1 MIVLVHLIEY
11 ERTPKYSSACWTVG
25 ILIVIST
32 RRRSSKEG
40 NFCRFHIGWLHGL
53 FICFRRDAAVQNVLV
68 MADEIDRIAICN
80 PTLEVNHE
88 VVTGNF
94 HVIS

>member
-1 MIVLVHLIEY
+1 M
-11 ERTPKYSSACWTVG
+11 
-25 ILIVIST
+25 
-32 RRRSSKEG
+32 
-40 NFCRFHIGWLHGL
+40 
-53 FICFRRDAAVQNVLV
+53 QNVLV